1 MSSIEESKAAAKE
14 ERRTAMGKLKIQR
27 MVLGPVRTNCY
38 LAVNQETKECF
49 VVDPADM
56 AGLILTEIKEENLT
70 ARAVL
75 LTHGHY
81 DHIGAAEE
89 LRTALKIPIYAS
101 EMELPTL
108 ADTEKN
114 LSAMFG
120 HPMTVKA
127 DRGLKDGEVLGIAG
141 FSVQVF
147 QTPGHTPGGAC
158 YYLEEEKTLFSG
170 DTLFA
175 GSVGRSDFPGGS
187 ARTLQDSVRRLFRE
201 LPEDTN
207 VYPGHE
213 SETDIGYEKRY
224 NPYA

>member
-1 MSSIEESKAAAKE
+1 
-14 ERRTAMGKLKIQR
+14 MGKLKIQR

-89 LRTALKIPIYAS
+89 LRTATQRSTVIYAS
-101 EMELPTL
+101 EMEFPTL

-213 SETDIGYEKRY
+213 SARRISDMRRDTIHMHKDGDTV
-224 NPYA
+224 P

>member
-1 MSSIEESKAAAKE
+1 
-14 ERRTAMGKLKIQR
+14 MGKLKIQR

-170 DTLFA
+170 DTLFR
-175 GSVGRSDFPGGS
+175 GSCGRTDLPGGNWQEMQAS
-187 ARTLQDSVRRLFRE
+187 LKKLAQ
-201 LPEDTN
+201 LPPDTR
-207 VYPGHE
+207 VYPGHGAASLLADE
-213 SETDIGYEKRY
+213 LEY
-224 NPYA
+224 NPYLKGAL